1 MDCKTFISFLFLK
14 LLRTSKIAMVEAVL
28 PIDSRKVVYLKAP
41 IEKSSIRG
49 LQITAKKGE
58 LKSNILKF
66 RLSLV

>member
-1 MDCKTFISFLFLK
+1 
-14 LLRTSKIAMVEAVL
+14 MVEAVL